1 MLRNIIYRLSQ
12 FYRAMFSRYT
22 KADNNFARSYL
33 NIQEMSLFNQ
43 LPGFEKK
50 HSVIV
55 AKKMLQKAHDDPK
68 LDERTL
74 VKLGLLHDIG
84 KVVEHNSIITKSIL
98 VIIRY
103 FFPKMYNKMAG
114 KGKSD
119 PRFRRYYIHKHHGVV
134 GAELL
139 AKIGESEAILSVI
152 SRHDYDPQPD
162 DPIELKLLQQADST
176 Y

>member
-1 MLRNIIYRLSQ
+1 
-12 FYRAMFSRYT
+12 MFSRYT
-22 KADNNFARSYL
+22 KADHNYARSYL
-33 NIQEMSLFNQ
+33 NIQEMALFNQ

-50 HSVIV
+50 HSVLV
-55 AKKMLQKAHDDPK
+55 AKKLMGKAHDNPK

-84 KVVEHNSIITKSIL
+84 KVVEHNSIITKSVL

-103 FFPKMYNKMAG
+103 FFPNYYNNLADQG
-114 KGKSD
+114 KNN
-119 PRFRRYYIHKHHGVV
+119 PRFRRYYIHKHHGAV

-139 AKIGESEAILSVI
+139 AKIGESDDILSII
-152 SRHDYDPQPD
+152 SRHDYPPQDSDPL
-162 DPIELKLLQQADST
+162 ELKLLQQADST